1 MKRFLT
7 GMILMPTGVY
17 VIIAGNLPLYGLILI
32 MGSIALYECHSM
44 MKHPNH
50 WYFLCALTGFIAW
63 VSNIHFSHINGTQ
76 LICLGLIS
84 ILFYAVSGIE
94 LLNKKLIGMNRPILL
109 YVKSVIYVS
118 TGFSA
123 LIFLRQLPYGIYIV
137 GFSLTTIW
145 FTDIFSLIGGRLF
158 GRTSYSVLSPNKTV
172 EGLIIGLGTS
182 VFINV
187 CLVYYFE
194 LSPLL
199 YIIIGLS
206 ALFAQIGDLYESLI
220 KRQFKIKDTSNFLPG
235 HGGVLDRADS
245 TLYVFPLILLIQWL
259 MP

>member
-123 LIFLRQLPYGIYIV
+123 LIFLTPFLIP
-137 GFSLTTIW
+137 LTISFKGTPQVCLI
-145 FTDIFSLIGGRLF
+145 DPPNLLIFSC
-158 GRTSYSVLSPNKTV
+158 SS
-172 EGLIIGLGTS
+172 
-182 VFINV
+182 
-187 CLVYYFE
+187 
-194 LSPLL
+194 
-199 YIIIGLS
+199 
-206 ALFAQIGDLYESLI
+206 
-220 KRQFKIKDTSNFLPG
+220 
-235 HGGVLDRADS
+235 
-245 TLYVFPLILLIQWL
+245 
-259 MP
+259 